1 MLAGAGIYA
10 NDMSRCK
17 WLGNLNA
24 SYTIFE
30 IPTAEKGPFYFS
42 NNEVLDSSGNTVT
55 SHNLATESSQFLAK
69 TNVSVVFLSAYYF
82 VLVSLD
88 MFQFNT
94 SSSTVAFG
102 ERVAFQLSSSDELG
116 NFREAVW
123 SVSAPLEDQVSHVF

>member
-1 MLAGAGIYA
+1 ML
-10 NDMSRCK
+10 
-17 WLGNLNA
+17 
-24 SYTIFE
+24 F
-30 IPTAEKGPFYFS
+30 
-42 NNEVLDSSGNTVT
+42 
-55 SHNLATESSQFLAK
+55 
-69 TNVSVVFLSAYYF
+69 FLSAYYF